1 LLNAE
6 EVTQFTSTRST
17 VLVPC
22 SFINPE
28 EEAATLR
35 ILPQLAQ
42 CDNICVFIVH
52 LLGNAI
58 PGRSENE
65 IIMRRHNAMFA
76 TGVDDVLMD
85 LGADDTEALWSAIA
99 MARANW
105 ELNVQR
111 MQLMM
116 DAEPEP
122 MLPEAL
128 QELRSQHSRLLWESI
143 PRALM
148 PRFKPLDRRMVETG
162 NTVDKYRLIRCF
174 DTVRGSVLQAV
185 DDQNHTVA
193 IKVIDKSKVCTPGEL
208 EGIYRELRFL
218 SEIIRHPN
226 VVRCL
231 GQLHSST
238 RVYLIFEYAGN
249 HNLAQLTQGRP
260 GQRLDPDEALE
271 VFDQVAKALDH
282 CHSIDVSHRNVSLE
296 HVVISQMAGNG
307 SRLSR
312 FVARLVDFHC
322 AMVARGPTVTR
333 TVCGVL
339 PCIAP
344 EMALGQP
351 YLPACADIWS
361 AGIVLLEIAGGLS
374 SLSRCIG
381 YDPYTTEAAEVAND
395 ISNFFGQPGS
405 HMRALAVVGAV
416 QNVGISQKLEMM
428 LKPTP
433 TRRTSMGQMTRQ
445 IPPE

>member
-1 LLNAE
+1 
-6 EVTQFTSTRST
+6 
-17 VLVPC
+17 
-22 SFINPE
+22 
-28 EEAATLR
+28 
-35 ILPQLAQ
+35 
-42 CDNICVFIVH
+42 
-52 LLGNAI
+52 
-58 PGRSENE
+58 
-65 IIMRRHNAMFA
+65 MRRHNAMFA

-218 SEIIRHPN
+218 SEII
-226 VVRCL
+226 
-231 GQLHSST
+231 
-238 RVYLIFEYAGN
+238 
-249 HNLAQLTQGRP
+249 
-260 GQRLDPDEALE
+260 
-271 VFDQVAKALDH
+271 
-282 CHSIDVSHRNVSLE
+282 
-296 HVVISQMAGNG
+296 
-307 SRLSR
+307 
-312 FVARLVDFHC
+312 
-322 AMVARGPTVTR
+322 
-333 TVCGVL
+333 
-339 PCIAP
+339 
-344 EMALGQP
+344 
-351 YLPACADIWS
+351 
-361 AGIVLLEIAGGLS
+361 
-374 SLSRCIG
+374 
-381 YDPYTTEAAEVAND
+381 
-395 ISNFFGQPGS
+395 
-405 HMRALAVVGAV
+405 
-416 QNVGISQKLEMM
+416 
-428 LKPTP
+428 
-433 TRRTSMGQMTRQ
+433 
-445 IPPE
+445 